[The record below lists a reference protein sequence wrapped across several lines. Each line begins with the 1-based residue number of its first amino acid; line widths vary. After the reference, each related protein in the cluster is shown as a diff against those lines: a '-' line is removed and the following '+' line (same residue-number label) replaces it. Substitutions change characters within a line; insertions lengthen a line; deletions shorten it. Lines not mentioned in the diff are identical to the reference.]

1 MGRSVAAPLPVRFL
15 ELVKAAEA
23 AEAAETAGERRAE
36 SKSGWTRCLRRAQ
49 QRGMASDN
57 VLRRAGHQRVRL
69 RAKDGL
75 PDLQELR
82 VNAASDRVYAS
93 AAGSL
98 PAGNA

>member
-1 MGRSVAAPLPVRFL
+1 MGRSSAAPLPVRFL

-23 AEAAETAGERRAE
+23 AETAGERRAE
-36 SKSGWTRCLRRAQ
+36 SKGGWTRCLRRAQ
-49 QRGMASDN
+49 QRGMASDD

-93 AAGSL
+93 AAGPLS
-98 PAGNA
+98 AGNA

>member
-1 MGRSVAAPLPVRFL
+1 MGRSSAAPLPVRFL
-15 ELVKAAEA
+15 ELVKAAETP
-23 AEAAETAGERRAE
+23 ETAGERRAE